1 MEGFMTRRFFR
12 TLVASVALLCFAA
25 SPASAHHSF
34 AAEYDIDKPITLV
47 GSITKV
53 EWLNPHIYFYID
65 VKDKDGRAVNW
76 AISGP
81 SPNGLYADGVR
92 KDSLKIGAT
101 VTVKGYLA
109 KNGTKLANLK
119 SVADAGG
126 KLLLDRKGDQQQ

>member
-1 MEGFMTRRFFR
+1 
-12 TLVASVALLCFAA
+12 
-25 SPASAHHSF
+25 
-34 AAEYDIDKPITLV
+34 
-47 GSITKV
+47 
-53 EWLNPHIYFYID
+53 
-65 VKDKDGRAVNW
+65 VNW